1 MWFEMNSTEIAA
13 WLTVEQFVAESGL
26 SPATVRRRI
35 KDGSLPVLQ
44 PGGKRTAVRVSRA
57 ALEPSRI
64 TSAPME
70 LAPFEPQVSQKQ
82 PAHRQPRW
90 MQAK

>member
-1 MWFEMNSTEIAA
+1 MNATEIAG

-26 SPATVRRRI
+26 SAATVRRRI

-44 PGGKRTAVRVSRA
+44 PGGKRTAVRISRS

-64 TSAPME
+64 TSAPIE
-70 LAPFEPQVSQKQ
+70 SVSFEPPISQKP
-82 PAHRQPRW
+82 PAGRQPHWRS
-90 MQAK
+90 KLI